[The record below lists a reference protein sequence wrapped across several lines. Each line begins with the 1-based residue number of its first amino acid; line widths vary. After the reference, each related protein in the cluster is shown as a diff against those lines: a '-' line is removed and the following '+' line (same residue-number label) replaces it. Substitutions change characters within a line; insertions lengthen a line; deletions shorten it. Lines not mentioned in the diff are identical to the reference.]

1 MKFFVKISV
10 LPIILIFLSLIIYL
24 SVNVHWGST
33 TAEKINFTYKDGL
46 FYQKN
51 SDELFTGRFTDTTD
65 VIIEFEVSNGKKNGR
80 FTCYFLEGGIEKEG
94 IIINNK
100 NEGTW
105 KYYYDNGQIETIGN
119 FYNNI
124 PDGEWISYHRNGEV
138 SIKGI
143 YRQGMQIGYWAYYD
157 KYGKIINVITF
168 IDNVMKEKVLINI

>member
-1 MKFFVKISV
+1 MKYLAKIIIV
-10 LPIILIFLSLIIYL
+10 LIILISLLLTIYL
-24 SVNVHWGST
+24 LSYVPLDRT
-33 TAEKINFTYKDGL
+33 TSEKNNFTYRDGL

-51 SDELFTGRFTDTTD
+51 SDELFTGMFTDTTD

-105 KYYYDNGQIETIGN
+105 RYYYDNGQIETIGN
-119 FYNNI
+119 FHSNL
-124 PDGEWISYHRNGEV
+124 PEGEWVSFHRNGEV
-138 SIKGI
+138 RIKGF
-143 YRQGMQIGYWAYYD
+143 YRQGMQIGYWIYYD
-157 KYGKIINVITF
+157 KYGKLINIITF